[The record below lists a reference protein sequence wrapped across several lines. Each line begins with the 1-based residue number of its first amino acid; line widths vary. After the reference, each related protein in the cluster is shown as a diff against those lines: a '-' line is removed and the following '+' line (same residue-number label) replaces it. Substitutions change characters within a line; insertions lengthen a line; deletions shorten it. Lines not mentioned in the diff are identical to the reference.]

1 MFYTIRT
8 WIFILVPAALGLVF
22 AVMGVNDM
30 RENQQFAAKGKIAT
44 LIPTGEG
51 YTEHT
56 SKRGRKSYSTDMAF
70 MTESGERVE
79 LPNLYVSADEIEQ
92 IKNQGSIQRKYLPS
106 LPTRTRRVGEEN
118 SLLGGLF
125 LSAGAFFQAYRQFKK
140 LKRPSGLL

>member
-30 RENQQFAAKGKIAT
+30 RENQQFAAEGKIAT

-92 IKNQGSIQRKYLPS
+92 IKNQGSIQREYLPS
-106 LPTRTRRVGEEN
+106 QPQTTRRVGSE
-118 SLLGGLF
+118 SGALF
-125 LSAGAFFQAYRQFKK
+125 SFLISTGAF
-140 LKRPSGLL
+140 LLSLWRFMRRHR

>member
-30 RENQQFAAKGKIAT
+30 RENQQFAAEGKIAT

-56 SKRGRKSYSTDMAF
+56 SKRGRKSYSTDMTF
-70 MTESGERVE
+70 MTESSERVE

-92 IKNQGSIQRKYLPS
+92 IKNQGSIQRESFAQPPYAHAP
-106 LPTRTRRVGEEN
+106 R
-118 SLLGGLF
+118 GG
-125 LSAGAFFQAYRQFKK
+125 RE
-140 LKRPSGLL
+140 